1 MSLHGWNGAGL
12 RSLVETWMARAE
24 AAERRAVELKADLE
38 AANGCF
44 RVVDRIRQERVAEL
58 EAELTNLVFE
68 VMDGPADICC
78 GCDANPRDCEANRS
92 KDPMVEAALKARA
105 VLERKP

>member
-1 MSLHGWNGAGL
+1 MSEHDKPPFHPFNAEIGVFGGVLNEAG
-12 RSLVETWMARAE
+12 
-24 AAERRAVELKADLE
+24 RRIDLLIE
-38 AANGCF
+38 QLEVSRRGNALLN
-44 RVVDRIRQERVAEL
+44 ERVAEL
-58 EAELTNLVFE
+58 EAELKNLVFE